1 FKFVNRDGEG
11 ENIELKDWSY
21 WKGEINQGIPVFY
34 RENEI
39 KGQKGIID
47 FGLPFMYK
55 QPAKYRVKDLLP
67 NYSDKKDLAE
77 AILGNAKKDS
87 SLKARIFFR
96 NAKCRDKRPKV
107 LDKVVVTL
115 SSPKSSFTPNYIKQG
130 KGKNGKTHVFNTY
143 NTGGQ
148 LKGFKKYPVKSETIE
163 HRGESEKMQ
172 THFKP
177 LANG

>member
-1 FKFVNRDGEG
+1 ARKGEYIFRGGKAEVLSDDQNRIEVPEEKIKDFKFVNRDGEG

-55 QPAKYRVKDLLP
+55 QPAKYRVKDLLT

-87 SLKARIFFR
+87 SLKGRIFFG
-96 NAKCRDKRPKV
+96 NAKCLDKKPKV
-107 LDKVVVTL
+107 LDKVVV
-115 SSPKSSFTPNYIKQG
+115 
-130 KGKNGKTHVFNTY
+130 
-143 NTGGQ
+143 
-148 LKGFKKYPVKSETIE
+148 
-163 HRGESEKMQ
+163 
-172 THFKP
+172 
-177 LANG
+177 